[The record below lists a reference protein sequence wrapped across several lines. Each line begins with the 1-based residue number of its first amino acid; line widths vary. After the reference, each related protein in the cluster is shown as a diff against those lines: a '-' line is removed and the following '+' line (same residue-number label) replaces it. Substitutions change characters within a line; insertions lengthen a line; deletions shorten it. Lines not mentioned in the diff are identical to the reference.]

1 MLVSL
6 YTYCSYRL
14 ASGFHIE
21 PDAVPGSVSDEAVVQ
36 QAMLAVFD
44 GIQGEG
50 ELLHQP
56 DQCDDTFLHG
66 KFVTNAL
73 SGTHTKGDISV
84 WMP

>member
-1 MLVSL
+1 MLILL
-6 YTYCSYRL
+6 YKYCSCRL

-21 PDAVPGSVSDEAVVQ
+21 PDAVPGSVSDEAIMQ
-36 QAMLAVFD
+36 QAPLAVFD

-66 KFVTNAL
+66 EFVTNAL
-73 SGTHTKGDISV
+73 PGTHTEGDVSV
-84 WMP
+84 WVP